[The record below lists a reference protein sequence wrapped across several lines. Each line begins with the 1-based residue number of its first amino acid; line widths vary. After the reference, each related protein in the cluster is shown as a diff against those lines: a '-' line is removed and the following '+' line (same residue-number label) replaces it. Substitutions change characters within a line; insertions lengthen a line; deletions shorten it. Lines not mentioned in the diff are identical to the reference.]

1 MSKTM
6 SRLGVIPSLLL
17 GAALLAVGLLAL
29 THIVDNW
36 WPFNVERLDLVRA
49 TAQERAEAALLL
61 DAANVEIV
69 LAFLG
74 SSLVAVTGLVL
85 PLAYILN
92 RRFKRNLDAGS
103 ETMVG
108 PVFLVTLR
116 QSMWAGLWVA
126 FCLWLQMNRSL
137 GIAVAALVAA
147 VLAMFEVLLQV
158 RARAAQVTSNKPS
171 GVAK

>member
-85 PLAYILN
+85 PLAYILM
-92 RRFKRNLDAGS
+92 
-103 ETMVG
+103 T
-108 PVFLVTLR
+108 
-116 QSMWAGLWVA
+116 
-126 FCLWLQMNRSL
+126 
-137 GIAVAALVAA
+137 
-147 VLAMFEVLLQV
+147 
-158 RARAAQVTSNKPS
+158 
-171 GVAK
+171 